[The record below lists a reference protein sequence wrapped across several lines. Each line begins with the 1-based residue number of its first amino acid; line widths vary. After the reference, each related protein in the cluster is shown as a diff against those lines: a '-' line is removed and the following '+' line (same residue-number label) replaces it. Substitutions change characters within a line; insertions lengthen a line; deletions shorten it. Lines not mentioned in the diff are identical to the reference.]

1 MGMMDMH
8 ARREYRRVVRD
19 RYWKARTKKEK
30 SQILD
35 EYCANTGQARKYA
48 IRKLSV
54 YCQRL

>member
-30 SQILD
+30 SQMRFSEQNGHRLGGNWPGREVSRI
-35 EYCANTGQARKYA
+35 TG
-48 IRKLSV
+48 
-54 YCQRL
+54 